1 MVRMMEA
8 AGRTFG
14 DMDHAMP
21 LVEQLVYEQCT
32 KDCRRAIAPWKAK
45 GLQAW
50 MKACREVGGPLSNSG
65 LAAAVLA
72 AAKTVG
78 KGRGGCF
85 RCGQEG
91 HYKKQCPNNGG
102 ESKTG
107 NRKPDVCPRCKKGKH
122 WANECRS
129 VKDIHGQPITT
140 PQGPK
145 NGNRGPRPQGPR
157 IYGALQNPS
166 FRPPSQPGEQP
177 QAPQGWTS
185 VPPPEWY

>member
-1 MVRMMEA
+1 MEA

-21 LVEQLVYEQCT
+21 LVEQLVFEQCT
-32 KDCRRAIAPWKAK
+32 KDCRRTIARWKAK
-45 GLQAW
+45 GSQAW

-65 LAAAVLA
+65 LAAVMLA

-85 RCGQEG
+85 WCGQEG

-102 ESKTG
+102 GSKTG
-107 NRKPDVCPRCKKGKH
+107 NRQSDVSPRYKKGKH

-145 NGNRGPRPQGPR
+145 NRNRGPRPQGLR
-157 IYGALQNPS
+157 KYGALQNLS